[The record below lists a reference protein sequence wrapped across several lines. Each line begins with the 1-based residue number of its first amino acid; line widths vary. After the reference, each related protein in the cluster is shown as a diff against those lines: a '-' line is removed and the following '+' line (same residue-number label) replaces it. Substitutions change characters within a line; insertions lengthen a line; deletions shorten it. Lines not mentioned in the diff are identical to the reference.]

1 MCTFFI
7 MSGYLCAIRPL
18 QLIRAGKPDE
28 ARAMIAGKALRR
40 YLCLGI
46 PASMATTISWFM
58 TNVGAFRFSKMM
70 PGNVWLNFHSA
81 WESPT
86 WGMAFRSLW
95 HAIVKRRYCLRL
107 ADW

>member
-1 MCTFFI
+1 
-7 MSGYLCAIRPL
+7 
-18 QLIRAGKPDE
+18 
-28 ARAMIAGKALRR
+28 MIAGKALRR

-46 PASMATTISWFM
+46 PASTATTISWFM
-58 TNVGAFRFSKMM
+58 TNVGAFRFSKTM

-95 HAIVKRRYCLRL
+95 HAIVKKAIFDCRWLIGSCIHGLMMVKSGIQDEILMRGFNGLWL
-107 ADW
+107 